1 MPTTRTCSACRLSQR
16 SKLALNNEGPANP
29 AFHLCGTGIAKLL
42 AAAVVSRFLVKDILA
57 ASLPDFD
64 CRREPGGRFGRTT
77 ETAWRSIAVVLAVHI
92 AAVIALAFLPAGH
105 RQLSP
110 LEESMTVELLTSPPA
125 DVETKPS
132 LAEAS
137 STPPIASQLEQPAKE
152 AAPPLPAP
160 AVQYQ
165 IQMRD
170 RAGYRDDRRIRVF
183 SWRRNSGKRVG
194 NAFPAQGRGR
204 G

>member
-16 SKLALNNEGPANP
+16 SKLALNDERPANP
-29 AFHLCGTGIAKLL
+29 AFHLCGTGIAK
-42 AAAVVSRFLVKDILA
+42 AACSGRCERVSCQRYFSGESSRFRL
-57 ASLPDFD
+57 SRTWGP
-64 CRREPGGRFGRTT
+64 FGQDNR
-77 ETAWRSIAVVLAVHI
+77 TAWRSIAVALAVHI
-92 AAVIALAFLPAGH
+92 AAVIALAFFPGGG

-110 LEESMTVELLTSPPA
+110 LEDSITVELLTSPPV
-125 DVETKPS
+125 DVETKPP
-132 LAEAS
+132 LAEAR

-160 AVQYQ
+160 VVQYQ
-165 IQMRD
+165 IQLRD
-170 RAGYRDDRRIRVF
+170 RAGYRDDRHIRVF
-183 SWRRNSGKRVG
+183 SWRRNSGTRVG